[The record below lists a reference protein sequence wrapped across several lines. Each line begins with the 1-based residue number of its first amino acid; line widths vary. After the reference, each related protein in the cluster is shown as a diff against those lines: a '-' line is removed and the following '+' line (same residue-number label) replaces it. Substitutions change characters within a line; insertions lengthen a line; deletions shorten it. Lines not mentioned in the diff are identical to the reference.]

1 MQSETNSL
9 TAAAAA
15 AALFII
21 SCCIAI
27 NPAPLFMFCCFS
39 DARRAIIV
47 CASYLIF

>member
-9 TAAAAA
+9 TAAAAAAA

-27 NPAPLFMFCCFS
+27 NPAPLFS